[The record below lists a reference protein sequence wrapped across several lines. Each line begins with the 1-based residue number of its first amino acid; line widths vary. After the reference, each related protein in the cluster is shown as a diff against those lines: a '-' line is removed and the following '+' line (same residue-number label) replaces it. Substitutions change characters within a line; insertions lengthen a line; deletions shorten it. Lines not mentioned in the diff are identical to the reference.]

1 MSIDRQLATRDPQVL
16 HALPSRGIYLLVCCG
31 EAWNIAEHGLLP
43 HGGLFMR
50 TMIAGLSGWVRMQDG
65 RSESIRVVDTAI
77 TIVATLLA
85 AVTWAML
92 HH

>member
-1 MSIDRQLATRDPQVL
+1 
-16 HALPSRGIYLLVCCG
+16 
-31 EAWNIAEHGLLP
+31 
-43 HGGLFMR
+43 MR

-65 RSESIRVVDTAI
+65 RSESVKVVDTAI
-77 TIVATLLA
+77 TVVATLLA